1 MDNVYNNFL
10 PGLSAGLV
18 SAIICNPFD
27 VYRTH
32 IQLSKINNYQ
42 KNLKFYS
49 RGLGASVVCI
59 PSFWSI
65 YFISYEKLKQTN
77 NLNISFLNGYIA
89 SNISATFTTPLWVIR
104 QKYQINENF
113 NLHSIKTIF
122 NNKGILPFYAGLKT
136 TYLIN
141 MSLIIQI
148 PLYEFLK
155 VKTTKFNY
163 LNNIKNNNVQSINPS
178 NFQILLITAFSKT
191 ISALVFYPL
200 DTIRTHI
207 RKNNKSIYNTILHL
221 NKNPINYYKGLL
233 IYLFRSIPY
242 HSSTFVT
249 YEFIKNKINK

>member
-1 MDNVYNNFL
+1 MDNIYNNFL

-32 IQLSKINNYQ
+32 IQLNKTINF
-42 KNLKFYS
+42 KNLNFYL
-49 RGLGASVVCI
+49 RGLNASIVCI
-59 PSFWSI
+59 PSFWSV
-65 YFISYEKLKQTN
+65 YFVSYEKLKEIN

-113 NLHSIKTIF
+113 NLNNIKRIF

-141 MSLIIQI
+141 MSLIIQM

-163 LNNIKNNNVQSINPS
+163 LNNINNNNNIQSIKPS
-178 NFQILLITAFSKT
+178 NFQIFLITTLSKT

-207 RKNNKSIYNTILHL
+207 RKNNDSIYSTMLKL
-221 NKNPINYYKGLL
+221 NKNPINYYKGFQ

-242 HSSTFVT
+242 HSATFVT
-249 YEFIKNKINK
+249 YEFVKNKINK